1 MRNAKWRGLR
11 LSMPCPEEHVD
22 MKEAERDTDAAIS
35 AFIQS
40 TRVQLTS
47 HKYSLS
53 RCHVASQV
61 WPY

>member
-11 LSMPCPEEHVD
+11 LSVPCPEEHVD

-40 TRVQLTS
+40 TRVQLTGFFI
-47 HKYSLS
+47 
-53 RCHVASQV
+53 
-61 WPY
+61 